1 MALPWEAIVG
11 IVLLLIFYVLC
22 RILQNYVMYT
32 RRGYEPIP
40 DAEKP
45 GLSAHL
51 ITHSKD
57 SVEILIEKDRQGRS

>member
-1 MALPWEAIVG
+1 MALPWEALLVVI
-11 IVLLLIFYVLC
+11 LLLIFYVAC

-45 GLSAHL
+45 GLSTYM

-57 SVEILIEKDRQGRS
+57 SVEILIAKEKETQS